1 MYQLNQVP
9 SETQIRKYL
18 KQIVFGSNLYCPECH
33 SRRVKSYENR
43 YRCNHCRVK
52 FSLISHTWLKNLKIS
67 HQQFWLILWCWTTQ
81 IPVRQSQ
88 ALTKLSEVTLRHW
101 FDLFRKHLPQDQEVL
116 EKLVQLDEAFF
127 KLAGLMLGKQIGT
140 RKLAYQVLNTTNVRR
155 HHATSF
161 LKQHVKPETQLNTD
175 GAKIYRDID
184 QWWPVTHCYDIHK
197 RWEFSQ
203 TSEIEGMFGCFRT
216 FVRRMYHH
224 VTSTKL
230 EELVRE
236 YCFRFSSPQMFDNP
250 RYYLEKSLRL
260 CTN

>member
-1 MYQLNQVP
+1 M
-9 SETQIRKYL
+9 
-18 KQIVFGSNLYCPECH
+18 
-33 SRRVKSYENR
+33 
-43 YRCNHCRVK
+43 
-52 FSLISHTWLKNLKIS
+52 
-67 HQQFWLILWCWTTQ
+67 
-81 IPVRQSQ
+81 
-88 ALTKLSEVTLRHW
+88 TKLSEVTLRHW
-101 FDLFRKHLPQDQEVL
+101 FDLFREHLPQDQEVL

-127 KLAGLMLGKQIGT
+127 KLAGLMLGKQNGT
-140 RKLAYQVLNTTNVRR
+140 RKLAYQVLNTTNVQR

-161 LKQHVKPETQLNTD
+161 LKQHVKPESQLNTD

-236 YCFRFSSPQMFDNP
+236 YCSN
-250 RYYLEKSLRL
+250 EVLR
-260 CTN
+260 